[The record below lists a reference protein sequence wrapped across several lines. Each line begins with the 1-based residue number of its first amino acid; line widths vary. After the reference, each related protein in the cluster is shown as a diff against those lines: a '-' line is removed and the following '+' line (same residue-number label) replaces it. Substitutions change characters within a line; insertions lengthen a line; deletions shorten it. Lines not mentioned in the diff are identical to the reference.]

1 MESQHDLISLFE
13 HDLFE
18 KPVSTFPDHAL
29 TRSAARFATH
39 RILKMTLKSGA
50 LSVKA
55 TSRSST
61 ARPQEKAEIP
71 IPLPLLRANGSREC
85 APDDRSREA
94 ISARY
99 GLSSSPQAA
108 REWLCPDRSISTS
121 RRACRKRPRGSRP
134 CSSGRPWRRPLP

>member
-13 HDLFE
+13 HDLFG

-61 ARPQEKAEIP
+61 ARPQEKPEIP
-71 IPLPLLRANGSREC
+71 IPLPILRANGSREC
-85 APDDRSREA
+85 APDDRPAKQSVPAMGFLHRLKLLGSGFA
-94 ISARY
+94 LIGRFPRLVGHAVN
-99 GLSSSPQAA
+99 GL
-108 REWLCPDRSISTS
+108 
-121 RRACRKRPRGSRP
+121 
-134 CSSGRPWRRPLP
+134 